1 MCDAPGMAKSGARRS
16 RAWVVSGIVATAVVV
31 GGAGPAPG
39 QVPDLDGP
47 EVVYVDAFGPSVY
60 GYEDCDGVVHTEE
73 DSLGFVFV
81 ELDYE
86 VEADV
91 AVGITFSGS
100 LADDLVDPPTAVDVA
115 AGDAWSEV
123 AFELD
128 ELEAGDLTVTV
139 EPGVGYTTSADDT
152 YTMEITDEVEIVVSC
167 KEDLGTPPGDTDRQ
181 TIEVGERP
189 DPIGFFDDEE
199 ESGDGSGEGES
210 STTVT
215 STEPVEQAADGF
227 GRLQAAVRAAPDGY
241 DTPVANGS
249 LPPGLTYEDD
259 VWAGA
264 ATTPG
269 TYAFD
274 IRVCLDESTFR
285 LDAGREGGAR
295 RPVPRAFPSVICFG
309 YVDVEVLVEAADP
322 PPPAAAPAARPVTA
336 PARFAG

>member
-1 MCDAPGMAKSGARRS
+1 MKSGRARRN
-16 RAWVVSGIVATAVVV
+16 RAWFVSGIVATAVVV

-47 EVVYVDAFGPSVY
+47 EVVYVDAFGPSIY
-60 GYEDCDGVVHTEE
+60 AYEDCDGVLHTEE
-73 DSLGFVFV
+73 DPLGFVFL

-91 AVGITFSGS
+91 AVGITFTGS

-115 AGDAWSEV
+115 AGEAWGEV
-123 AFELD
+123 EFELD
-128 ELEAGDLTVTV
+128 ELETGDLTVTV

-167 KEDLGTPPGDTDRQ
+167 KEDLGTPPNDTDRQ
-181 TIEVGERP
+181 TIDVGERP
-189 DPIGFFDDEE
+189 DPIGFFEDEE
-199 ESGDGSGEGES
+199 EDSGDSSGFA
-210 STTVT
+210 
-215 STEPVEQAADGF
+215 Q
-227 GRLQAAVRAAPDGY
+227 LQAAVRAAPAGY
-241 DTPVANGS
+241 STPVANGS

-269 TYAFD
+269 LYSFD
-274 IRVCLDESTFR
+274 IRVCLDQSTFR
-285 LDAGREGGAR
+285 VDAGREGGAR
-295 RPVPRAFPSVICFG
+295 RPTPRAFPNVICFG
-309 YVDVEVLVEAADP
+309 YVDVQVLVEAVTP
-322 PPPAAAPAARPVTA
+322 PPPAAAPAAQPVTA